1 MSFILLQGISQDSLT
16 ALQLISKDFFNV
28 NPSKQV
34 YEVSIQIKHFQEMPF
49 KSKFKEHV
57 IFLFVKKEYVN

>member
-1 MSFILLQGISQDSLT
+1 MNFILLQGISQDSLT

-34 YEVSIQIKHFQEMPF
+34 YEVDIQIKHFQELPF
-49 KSKFKEHV
+49 KTNH
-57 IFLFVKKEYVN
+57 